1 MTGVQTCAL
10 PIFED
15 EVKPRLQGKAFLVR
29 YVDDAV
35 ICFQNAKDAQK
46 VLTVLDKRFS
56 NYGLTLHPEKTRLV
70 QFGRAALDEAERMGK
85 APDTFDFLG
94 LTHIPERGRRGFYR
108 PGVKT
113 MKKRLKRGLTEV
125 GRWCKHN
132 RHTPVRDQQ
141 ATLNAKLRGHYQY
154 YGRSSN
160 HRSLWRFHRLVCRIW
175 HKWLSR
181 RTRGTPM
188 PWAKFRDLL
197 SRHPLL
203 KPQIT
208 HPWSSTRSPA

>member
-1 MTGVQTCAL
+1 MLVIAQC
-10 PIFED
+10 
-15 EVKPRLQGKAFLVR
+15 KPLQPRSFLVR

-35 ICFQNAKDAQK
+35 ICFQNAEDAQK
-46 VLTVLDKRFS
+46 VLKVLDKRFS
-56 NYGLTLHPEKTRLV
+56 NYGLTLHPEKTRLLR
-70 QFGRAALDEAERMGK
+70 FGRAALEEAERMGK

-94 LTHIPERGRRGFYR
+94 LTHIPKRGRRGLYR

-113 MKKRLKRGLTEV
+113 MKKRLKRGLKEV
-125 GRWCKHN
+125 GRWCKYH
-132 RHTPVRDQQ
+132 RHEPVGIQQ
-141 ATLNAKLRGHYQY
+141 QTLNARLRGHYQY

-160 HRSLWRFHRLVCRIW
+160 HRSLWQFYRLVRRLW

-188 PWAKFRDLL
+188 SWDTFNTLL
-197 SRHPLL
+197 SRHPLP